1 MSLLWIALLNSA
13 VAQTPWAA
21 DLQTG
26 DCVALLG
33 KLPAPTSDLERYVA
47 GSCMLRTGDP
57 DGAAKLL
64 GAVSGTLAGHAKAE
78 LARAQ
83 LDAGDGKAALAT
95 LSGVDLPGDAEVVLK
110 ARAQIAAGQAA
121 EAARTL
127 GGVPEG
133 ASDERLYWTGEA
145 LSSAPDVRVIPDSQ
159 ARAPLVEPALAT
171 WRQLWVEYPTS
182 AWADKA
188 AVRLGEAG
196 HPVPDFATDSGRA
209 LALTR
214 AKKLLTIQQAPMAIP
229 LLDGINAVT
238 PYTVG
243 QVGFMAEALFDA
255 KLYARAVEWFGRS
268 GASTSSPI
276 TAFHE
281 ALATARAGDYPG
293 AAARYSAL
301 IARWPTSVQADEAS
315 WKPGYMEYDAGHLVE
330 ATGLF
335 ASYINTH
342 PEGKFLWDARWLRA
356 WSFYKLGRIDEA
368 LVAFDKVAAG
378 PNVELAAAARYWKAR
393 ATNDNAGLAD
403 VIARY
408 PDTSY
413 AWFAAARV
421 GKIWPARE
429 TADPPAFPDGY
440 LASHPVIRDARA
452 LADAGLGDLALVPR
466 TDVDAARASESTAL
480 PMAALFLDL
489 DRIQEA
495 QKMAAPY
502 GATPAGRALNLP
514 RPYRAVID
522 AIAAATGLP
531 ALLPYAI
538 MNAESGLDP
547 SVTSPAGARGLMQL
561 MPLLAGDLAK
571 DRVAGFVVDD
581 LYRAGVNARLGSTE
595 LSLLHQQFSGHALP
609 NGGSLPMVIAGYNG
623 GAAAVDRW
631 VAGYA
636 QSPDADRFAEDISFT
651 ETRRYV
657 RKVLGYY
664 QRYRRVYGG

>member
-1 MSLLWIALLNSA
+1 MPLLWIALLNSA

-26 DCVALLG
+26 DCVALLQ
-33 KLPAPTSDLERYVA
+33 KLPAATSDLERYVA
-47 GSCMLRTGDP
+47 GSCKLRTGDAE
-57 DGAAKLL
+57 GAAKLL

-110 ARAQIAAGQAA
+110 ARAQIAAGQTA

-127 GGVPEG
+127 GEVPEG

-145 LSSAPDVRVIPDSQ
+145 LIGT
-159 ARAPLVEPALAT
+159 EPAIAV
-171 WRQLWVEYPTS
+171 WRKLWVEYPTS
-182 AWADKA
+182 AWADRA
-188 AVRLGEAG
+188 AVRLGETG
-196 HPVPDFATDSGRA
+196 HPIPDFVTEAGRA

-214 AKKLLTIQQAPMAIP
+214 AKTLLKIQQAPMAIP

-238 PYTVG
+238 PYTGG
-243 QVGFMAEALFDA
+243 QIGFMAEALFDA

-268 GASTSSPI
+268 GASTSSPKA
-276 TAFHE
+276 AFHE

-301 IARWPTSVQADEAS
+301 ISRWPTSAEADEAS

-335 ASYINTH
+335 AAYINTH
-342 PEGKFLWDARWLRA
+342 PEGRFLWDARWLRA
-356 WSFYKLGRIDEA
+356 WSFYKLGRFDDA

-378 PNVELAAAARYWKAR
+378 PNGELAAAARYWKAR

-413 AWFAAARV
+413 AWFAAVRT
-421 GKIWPARE
+421 GKTWPPRE

-440 LASHPVIRDARA
+440 LAAHPAIRDARA
-452 LADAGLGDLALVPR
+452 LADAGLGALALVPR
-466 TDVDAARASESTAL
+466 ADVDAARASESTAL

-495 QKMAAPY
+495 QKLAAPY
-502 GATPAGRALNLP
+502 ASTPAGRTLSLP

-522 AIAAATGLP
+522 AIAAASGLP